1 MNLLELFSGIGSV
14 GTIAKSLGFNDARK
28 TAVRLAEKWRS
39 GWPKSG
45 GQAGRKVAVR
55 LAEKW
60 RSGWPKSGGQAG
72 RKVAVRLAEKW
83 RSGGQA
89 GRKVAVRRSGWPKS
103 GGQAVMSL
111 ISQEDVK
118 EHIKLF
124 IESKKFNVKNT
135 VRDTN
140 IILNMMHERRKI
152 YIQLSS
158 HQLNYYPELKL

>member
-1 MNLLELFSGIGSV
+1 MNLLELFSGTGSV

-28 TAVRLAEKWRS
+28 M
-39 GWPKSG
+39 
-45 GQAGRKVAVR
+45 AVR

-111 ISQEDVK
+111 ISHRQRKEKMLKNISNYLLKVK
-118 EHIKLF
+118 SLM
-124 IESKKFNVKNT
+124 
-135 VRDTN
+135 
-140 IILNMMHERRKI
+140 LKI
-152 YIQLSS
+152 Q
-158 HQLNYYPELKL
+158 

>member
-28 TAVRLAEKWRS
+28 MAVRLAEKWRS

-72 RKVAVRLAEKW
+72 RKVAVR
-83 RSGGQA
+83 
-89 GRKVAVRRSGWPKS
+89 RSGWPKS
-103 GGQAVMSL
+103 GGQAVRLAEKWRSGGHV
-111 ISQEDVK
+111 SN
-118 EHIKLF
+118 F
-124 IESKKFNVKNT
+124 SSSKG
-135 VRDTN
+135 
-140 IILNMMHERRKI
+140 RRRC
-152 YIQLSS
+152 
-158 HQLNYYPELKL
+158 